1 MRLKLDVQSIEE
13 CRCKFL
19 MNQTN
24 YMNNKQFLEILL
36 DENKEMSEK
45 IKRMEELASQ
55 MEQSNQRYL
64 SELKRTD
71 IKVDRSGVNQSI
83 GELERVAEKTK
94 KAIENT
100 QKRFNVVLYS
110 VVFCA
115 IGLASLFFAFRF
127 GFQAKSEIRNEYY
140 NELNN
145 ENRILSKD
153 DALFIQ
159 KFRKWHW
166 KNPKD
171 NKK

>member
-1 MRLKLDVQSIEE
+1 MNMTNQQLMKIILEE
-13 CRCKFL
+13 SE
-19 MNQTN
+19 
-24 YMNNKQFLEILL
+24 EIS
-36 DENKEMSEK
+36 NK
-45 IKRMEELASQ
+45 IKRLEQLSAQ
-55 MEQSNQRYL
+55 IEQSNQRYL
-64 SELKRTD
+64 SEFKRID
-71 IKVDRSGVNQSI
+71 IKVDRSGVDQSI

-115 IGLASLFFAFRF
+115 IGLVALFFTFKF
-127 GFQAKSEIRNEYY
+127 GFQAKAEIRNEFY

-145 ENRILSKD
+145 ENRILSKE

-159 KFRKWHW
+159 KFRKWKW

-171 NKK
+171 NKKLMIEVEKMELK

>member
-1 MRLKLDVQSIEE
+1 MNMTSQQLMKMILEE
-13 CRCKFL
+13 S
-19 MNQTN
+19 
-24 YMNNKQFLEILL
+24 EIIS
-36 DENKEMSEK
+36 DK
-45 IKRMEELASQ
+45 IKRLEQLSTQ
-55 MEQSNQRYL
+55 IEQSNQQYL
-64 SELKRTD
+64 NELKRTD
-71 IKVDRSGVNQSI
+71 IKVDNSGVKQSI
-83 GELERVAEKTK
+83 VELERVAEKTK

-127 GFQAKSEIRNEYY
+127 GFQAKSEIRNEFY

-145 ENRILSKD
+145 ENRILSKE

-159 KFRKWHW
+159 KFRKWKW

-171 NKK
+171 NKKLMIEVEKM

>member
-1 MRLKLDVQSIEE
+1 MNMTSQQLMKMILEE
-13 CRCKFL
+13 S
-19 MNQTN
+19 
-24 YMNNKQFLEILL
+24 EIIS
-36 DENKEMSEK
+36 DK
-45 IKRMEELASQ
+45 IKRLEQLSDQ
-55 MEQSNQRYL
+55 IEQSNQQYL
-64 SELKRTD
+64 NELKRTD
-71 IKVDRSGVNQSI
+71 IKVDRSGVDQSV

-127 GFQAKSEIRNEYY
+127 GFQAKSEIRNEFY

-145 ENRILSKD
+145 ENRILSKE

-159 KFRKWHW
+159 KFRKWKW

-171 NKK
+171 NKNLMIEVEKME

>member
-1 MRLKLDVQSIEE
+1 MTSQQLMKMILEE
-13 CRCKFL
+13 S
-19 MNQTN
+19 
-24 YMNNKQFLEILL
+24 EIIS
-36 DENKEMSEK
+36 DK
-45 IKRMEELASQ
+45 IKRLEQLSDQ
-55 MEQSNQRYL
+55 IEQSNQQYL
-64 SELKRTD
+64 NELKRTD
-71 IKVDRSGVNQSI
+71 IKVDRSGVDQSV

-127 GFQAKSEIRNEYY
+127 GFQAKSEIRNEFY

-145 ENRILSKD
+145 ENRILSKE

-159 KFRKWHW
+159 KFRKWKW

-171 NKK
+171 NKNLMIEVEKME

>member
-1 MRLKLDVQSIEE
+1 MNMTSQQLMKMILEE
-13 CRCKFL
+13 S
-19 MNQTN
+19 
-24 YMNNKQFLEILL
+24 EIIS
-36 DENKEMSEK
+36 DK
-45 IKRMEELASQ
+45 IKRLEQLSTQ
-55 MEQSNQRYL
+55 IEQSNQQYL
-64 SELKRTD
+64 NELKRTD
-71 IKVDRSGVNQSI
+71 IKVDNSGVKQSI
-83 GELERVAEKTK
+83 VELERVAEKTK

-127 GFQAKSEIRNEYY
+127 GFQAKSEIRNEFY

-145 ENRILSKD
+145 ENRILSKE

-159 KFRKWHW
+159 KFRKWKW

-171 NKK
+171 NKNLMIEVEKME

>member
-1 MRLKLDVQSIEE
+1 MNMTSQQLMKMILEE
-13 CRCKFL
+13 S
-19 MNQTN
+19 
-24 YMNNKQFLEILL
+24 EIIS
-36 DENKEMSEK
+36 DK
-45 IKRMEELASQ
+45 IKRLEQLSDQ
-55 MEQSNQRYL
+55 IEQSNQQYL
-64 SELKRTD
+64 NELKRTD
-71 IKVDRSGVNQSI
+71 IKVDRSGVDQSV

-127 GFQAKSEIRNEYY
+127 GFQAKSEIRNEFY

-145 ENRILSKD
+145 ENRILSKE

-159 KFRKWHW
+159 KFRKWKL

-171 NKK
+171 NKKLMIEVEKME